1 MRSLLHLSDP
11 KKNRYA
17 RIPSHNQGLTVYT
30 VVCTSMVSRLHHVIC
45 EHMHA
50 YRGCLFHPHFV
61 VVHIIIIFNFVR
73 KISAPLALKRLL
85 PAISALNVCIHLPKY
100 ISMWGTDVRETIST
114 AGNLSLHSNP

>member
-1 MRSLLHLSDP
+1 MTLKKPGMQGSLAIIKDLL
-11 KKNRYA
+11 Y
-17 RIPSHNQGLTVYT
+17 ILY
-30 VVCTSMVSRLHHVIC
+30 VCTNMVSRLHHVIC

-100 ISMWGTDVRETIST
+100 ISM
-114 AGNLSLHSNP
+114 